1 MQVFISWSGPQAN
14 AVAEGLK
21 DWLPRVLA
29 QKVSCFVSSSDIE
42 SGQRGLNVIAE
53 QLEQSEFGIVVVT
66 PDNLE
71 KPWINFEAG
80 ALSKAF
86 RDHAQV
92 APLLVGLAEQDVKQ
106 PLAQFQMRSATGRES
121 VLQLVLSV
129 NRAQSEPVDEETVK
143 ALFGLNW
150 SAFEELV
157 ATARAMNTDEA
168 PRRGTEDILEEVLGT
183 VRGLQR
189 QVNDLRY
196 EVAGPGPIPLSEQKV
211 SSAVNRAIDYIK
223 MMKLDLNEACRH
235 SASVKASCYSF
246 PQPCPTR
253 ALNTSGRSKVLP
265 LAQSWCSDCSGM
277 TSTGTSSNLAGG
289 TGRAPTDSLCPGTE
303 QRPLRATGLRRVLCR
318 PCPRSASRTPVF
330 YW

>member
-29 QKVSCFVSSSDIE
+29 RTVSCFVSSSDIE
-42 SGQRGLNVIAE
+42 SGQRGLNVIAQ
-53 QLEQSEFGIVVVT
+53 QLEQCEFGIVVVT

-86 RDHAQV
+86 KDHAQV
-92 APLLVGLAEQDVKQ
+92 TPLLVGLAEQEVKP
-106 PLAQFQMRSATGRES
+106 PLSQFQMRSATSKES

-129 NRAQSEPVDEETVK
+129 NRAQPDPVDEETVK
-143 ALFGLNW
+143 DLFGLNW
-150 SAFEELV
+150 SAFQELV
-157 ATARAMNTDEA
+157 AAARATNTDET

-189 QVNDLRY
+189 QVDDLRF

-211 SSAVNRAIDYIK
+211 SDAARRALDYIK
-223 MMKLDLNEACRH
+223 MMKLDLKEGLSAHRVGQ
-235 SASVKASCYSF
+235 SLVLQLPASVPDLGPEYIWAFQSLAIGSELVFRLQWDDEHWYEF
-246 PQPCPTR
+246 EPG
-253 ALNTSGRSKVLP
+253 GRYRTGP
-265 LAQSWCSDCSGM
+265 DGQLA
-277 TSTGTSSNLAGG
+277 
-289 TGRAPTDSLCPGTE
+289 
-303 QRPLRATGLRRVLCR
+303 
-318 PCPRSASRTPVF
+318 PRD
-330 YW
+330 

>member
-223 MMKLDLNEACRH
+223 MMKLDLNEGL
-235 SASVKASCYSF
+235 SAQRVGQGFVLQLPAAVPDPGPEYIWAFQSLAIGSELVFRLQWDDEHWYEF
-246 PQPCPTR
+246 EPG
-253 ALNTSGRSKVLP
+253 GRYR
-265 LAQSWCSDCSGM
+265 
-277 TSTGTSSNLAGG
+277 TGPDGQL
-289 TGRAPTDSLCPGTE
+289 
-303 QRPLRATGLRRVLCR
+303 V
-318 PCPRSASRTPVF
+318 PRD
-330 YW
+330 